1 MRRVDCR
8 QCDAV
13 VVEEVPWGNGKR
25 ALTRAYMVF
34 LARWARKL
42 SWKETAEAFRTSW
55 EKVFDAVEY
64 VVQFGLEHRVLGQID
79 AIGVDEIQY
88 AKGHKYL
95 TLVYQIDLGV
105 TRLLWIGR
113 ERTIE
118 SFQGFFT
125 VIGDELASKIVFVC
139 SDMWQPYLKVIREK
153 CSQALHILDRFHIV
167 AKMNLALDDVRAEE
181 SNRMRREGQVPV
193 LKKSR
198 WLLLRREHNLKDD
211 QRFRLRDLL
220 RYNLRTVRAYLLKE
234 AFQQLWDYN
243 SPAWAG
249 KFLDEWCRQTMRS
262 RIEPMKRIARSLR
275 VHRELILNY
284 FRAQKLLSSGV
295 VEGLNNKAKVTMRKA
310 YGFRTFRVLELALY
324 HSLAKLPE
332 PETTHDFF

>member
-1 MRRVDCR
+1 
-8 QCDAV
+8 
-13 VVEEVPWGNGKR
+13 
-25 ALTRAYMVF
+25 
-34 LARWARKL
+34 
-42 SWKETAEAFRTSW
+42 
-55 EKVFDAVEY
+55 
-64 VVQFGLEHRVLGQID
+64 
-79 AIGVDEIQY
+79 
-88 AKGHKYL
+88 
-95 TLVYQIDLGV
+95 
-105 TRLLWIGR
+105 
-113 ERTIE
+113 
-118 SFQGFFT
+118 
-125 VIGDELASKIVFVC
+125 
-139 SDMWQPYLKVIREK
+139 LKVIRQK

-181 SNRMRREGQVPV
+181 SNRMRREGRVPV

-198 WLLLRREHNLKDD
+198 WLLRRREHNLKDD

-262 RIEPMKRIARSLR
+262 RIEPMKKIARSLR

-284 FRAQKLLSSGV
+284 FRTQKLLSSGG
-295 VEGLNNKAKVTMRKA
+295 VEGLNNKPKVTMREA

-332 PETTHDFF
+332 PESTHDFF